1 MNHLKQKGERERE
14 RKRDNKKKE
23 RKVRPSNQRER
34 EYIVIRMKKV
44 SYYQHKCN
52 TTNLTMQ
59 KRTTKVDLF

>member
-14 RKRDNKKKE
+14 RKRDNNKKE
-23 RKVRPSNQRER
+23 RKVNQRER